1 MTPKRLVQR
10 NDIGRFWLIE
20 RDALVESRQLY
31 GVWMYELYR
40 YTAGIDYV
48 YLKKKNKQRW
58 RIYQQMMPLLTII
71 TKLLIKGFVIDLCK
85 KYDLLKQK
93 NCK

>member
-40 YTAGIDYV
+40 SAGIDYI
-48 YLKKKNKQRW
+48 YLKKKKT
-58 RIYQQMMPLLTII
+58 QMKNISADDAITYNYYKTI
-71 TKLLIKGFVIDLCK
+71 
-85 KYDLLKQK
+85 
-93 NCK
+93 N